1 MSGLLAANLNM
12 SIVPP
17 SLDLVATL
25 LQPPARRY
33 SELSADEKREYH
45 RRRKAAWL
53 AVESNR
59 SKCADHQR
67 AYYVRNTPAVLARS
81 KLYHGRVMAVYHQ
94 ALQPATQL
102 ESPFL
107 LPGPCG
113 PRLTLMVACA
123 PSMTRGSCT

>member
-59 SKCADHQR
+59 SKCANHQR

-81 KLYHGRVMAVYHQ
+81 KLYRGRVMAVYHQ
-94 ALQPATQL
+94 ALQPATQR
-102 ESPFL
+102 EGVCSSN
-107 LPGPCG
+107 
-113 PRLTLMVACA
+113 AY
-123 PSMTRGSCT
+123 